1 MCDQSLDAIGSKGRI
16 IIDGPFAE
24 NPVFLAI
31 LAAMRPR
38 QQVFASDLRDGTT
51 VGAAVLALMQ
61 GNGTLPQIG
70 LNLRA
75 IAPAGI
81 EGLDRYRKDWV
92 ARSLGQS

>member
-1 MCDQSLDAIGSKGRI
+1 M
-16 IIDGPFAE
+16 E
-24 NPVFLAI
+24 
-31 LAAMRPR
+31 
-38 QQVFASDLRDGTT
+38 
-51 VGAAVLALMQ
+51 